1 MADYGI
7 DSKPR
12 ARGMS
17 ARVNRRK
24 ANLEQRNDPVN
35 DELDDTDSSEL
46 SIRVKD
52 RTGDDILVSGKKG
65 RMGSLFKEAPMKGL
79 KEGAADALKRP
90 LTGIFRRPGSRSG
103 RKREDLDSSAVS
115 ISGQGGTFVD
125 ERSLSPEL
133 AASSRM
139 RGDTSPS
146 EFDAI
151 ARAPHLTASQL
162 HGMLQIDSFASKY
175 PHLAKLDDIDI
186 SLLSRYLYS
195 EEEVRDED
203 VPWTWDYLFASVSS
217 ELREEWAQEEVDDS
231 SMLQ

>member
-17 ARVNRRK
+17 ARANRRK

-35 DELDDTDSSEL
+35 DEFDDTDASEL

-52 RTGDDILVSGKKG
+52 RTGDDILVSGKRG
-65 RMGSLFKEAPMKGL
+65 RMGSLFKEVPMKGL

-90 LTGIFRRPGSRSG
+90 LTGGS
-103 RKREDLDSSAVS
+103 
-115 ISGQGGTFVD
+115 FVD

-139 RGDTSPS
+139 RGNTSPS
-146 EFDAI
+146 EFDSV

-217 ELREEWAQEEVDDS
+217 ELREEWAQEEADDS